1 MCPRGHFL
9 KEDVPAQPPGH
20 FLRPFAAPGL
30 TSIDFLAPQGH
41 SKNRPIFGT
50 SQNRPRGLQS
60 RPLAALWPPMAPFCI
75 LFGSILGA
83 IFHHFSIL
91 FRTPQNL
98 VFAIPYSVFEGFS
111 NLKALISGPLFDHL
125 FDPIL
130 GPPLEEPFGPP
141 WSPKVPTLPPHV
153 DFGPFLVPPLD
164 PKQDLGATRCA
175 QKGPKKLVPRAG
187 VDVPKPSWK

>member
-1 MCPRGHFL
+1 VSARPRVVGLFAPL
-9 KEDVPAQPPGH
+9 C
-20 FLRPFAAPGL
+20 RPRANIHRLF
-30 TSIDFLAPQGH
+30 APQGH

-50 SQNRPRGLQS
+50 SQNRPRWWQS

-98 VFAIPYSVFEGFS
+98 DFAIPYSVFEGFS
-111 NLKALISGPLFDHL
+111 NLKALILGPLFDHF

-153 DFGPFLVPPLD
+153 DFGPFLGPPLD
-164 PKQDLGATRCA
+164 PKWDLGATRGG
-175 QKGPKKLVPRAG
+175 QEKLKREVLRAG
-187 VDVPKPSWK
+187 LDVPKPFWK